1 MFEVVASQHS
11 CWALIL
17 VDDLKCFWKQ
27 TNKQGKLC
35 AHSELHD
42 LGCSQVENTL
52 GRFGGF
58 GWNSDPCP
66 PHFLLQLWS
75 YTSCS
80 STIFI
85 TPILELKFITPL
97 LPQFLYFFLFFHKSV
112 RGSAVATVD
121 SPVIICGGFSQAT
134 KIKLT
139 EALGLL

>member
-1 MFEVVASQHS
+1 M
-11 CWALIL
+11 LIL
-17 VDDLKCFWKQ
+17 SSMISVVP
-27 TNKQGKLC
+27 KLRT
-35 AHSELHD
+35 LLGD
-42 LGCSQVENTL
+42 LGVLVGILTL
-52 GRFGGF
+52 V
-58 GWNSDPCP
+58 P